1 MDASVLKNQILII
14 VIFMS
19 KKPKN
24 TNHLI
29 HESSP
34 YLQQHVHNPVDWY
47 PWGEE
52 AFHRAKK
59 EDLPIFLSI
68 GYATCHWCHVMEK
81 ESFSDPEI
89 GKLMNETFV
98 NIKVDREELPEVDS
112 LYMEF
117 AQSMMSGAG
126 GWPLNLILTPD
137 LSPFFATTYLPP
149 KNRPNMMGLKE
160 LTERIQSIW
169 TTDEKIHTLAQA
181 ASLVEVFKENLHER
195 GNIFPAK
202 TQVDDAANLLFQ
214 LADPVYGGIKGAPK
228 FPIGYQTSF
237 LINYSTLSQDSRA
250 GFLAEKTLTMMQR
263 GGIFDHLGG
272 GFSRY
277 SVDEKWTT
285 PHFEK
290 MLYDNALL
298 AQAYLN
304 GWQATGL
311 NIFQSTAEKTINY
324 VLDEMTHAEGGFFSA
339 EDADSEGVEGKFY
352 TWKKEEV
359 ESILGKDESDLFCQ
373 FFEISD
379 EGNFEGRNVLHTP
392 LSFEEFATQKQINL
406 DSFKETISSQCNAL
420 FKRRNQRQRPFKDD
434 KILSSW
440 NGLMIHTLAHAGA
453 ALSNR
458 NFIEHGIR
466 AGNFIQQH
474 LWKDKTLWRCWRNGQ
489 LKQTAGLD
497 EYAFVIRAA
506 LALFQINQG
515 CKWLSWALK
524 LTDQLTEKFKAKDGA
539 FYMTEGNDPH
549 LILRKCQFSDA
560 AEPSGNAIHCEN
572 LLNIFQITRDSRYL
586 TEAEDILKAVKYY
599 IDTYPPGYTYHI
611 RNLHRYYDKK
621 TPHLIIALNSSE
633 EGKDVILQ
641 AIFSKCLPH
650 KTLVW
655 KQKTGEDLISI
666 LPNYAMY
673 QPIDDQTT
681 LYLCFE
687 GSCQTP
693 ASGVLNILKQIEM
706 I

>member
-1 MDASVLKNQILII
+1 MDKI
-14 VIFMS
+14 
-19 KKPKN
+19 PKN
-24 TNHLI
+24 TNRLI
-29 HESSP
+29 DESSP
-34 YLQQHVHNPVDWY
+34 YLQQHAHNPVDWY

-52 AFHRAKK
+52 AFKRAKK
-59 EDLPIFLSI
+59 DDLPIFLSI

-89 GKLMNETFV
+89 GKLMNEIFV

-117 AQSMMSGAG
+117 AQNMMSSAG

-160 LTERIQSIW
+160 LAERIRSIW
-169 TTDEKIHTLAQA
+169 TSDEKAKTLEQA
-181 ASLVEVFKENLHER
+181 GALLQVFKENIHES
-195 GNIFPAK
+195 GDTFPSK

-214 LADPVYGGIKGAPK
+214 LADPIFGGMKGSPK

-250 GFLAEKTLTMMQR
+250 GFLAERTLTMMQR

-277 SVDEKWTT
+277 SVDERWTT

-304 GWQATGL
+304 GWQATGSVV
-311 NIFQSTAEKTINY
+311 FQSTAEKTIHY

-352 TWKKEEV
+352 TWEKKEIE
-359 ESILGKDESDLFCQ
+359 ELLGDKESDLFCQ
-373 FFEISD
+373 FFGVLD
-379 EGNFEGRNVLHTP
+379 QGNFEGRNILHTP
-392 LSFEEFATQKQINL
+392 LSFEEFAAQKQINL
-406 DSFKETISSQCNAL
+406 ESFKETISSQCNTL
-420 FKRRNQRQRPFKDD
+420 FEKRAQRPRPFKDD
-434 KILSSW
+434 KVLSSW

-458 NFIEHGIR
+458 NFVNHALR
-466 AGNFIQQH
+466 AGNFIKHHMWKKQQ
-474 LWKDKTLWRCWRNGQ
+474 LWRCWRNGR

-497 EYAFVIRAA
+497 EYAFIIRAF
-506 LALFQINQG
+506 LSLFQINQG
-515 CKWLSWALK
+515 CEWLSLALEM
-524 LTDQLTEKFKAKDGA
+524 TDQLTEKFKAKDGA
-539 FYMTEGNDPH
+539 FYMTKENNPH

-572 LLNIFQITRDSRYL
+572 LLNLYQITRDPRFL
-586 TEAEDILKAVKYY
+586 REAEDILKAVKRYLE
-599 IDTYPPGYTYHI
+599 TYPPGYTYHI

-621 TPHLIIALNSSE
+621 APHLIIALNSSE

-641 AIFSKCLPH
+641 AIYSKCLPH

-655 KQKTGEDLISI
+655 TRNTGDDPSSV
-666 LPNYAMY
+666 LPDYESY

-693 ASGVLNILKQIEM
+693 ATGVLNILKQIEM
-706 I
+706 L